1 MRCAGPYK
9 AVGFRLGFGSAL
21 IPGHVMF
28 KAGDRRVE
36 VMPETFA
43 IPRLTG
49 ELVAVLLRVNE
60 FRQDC

>member
-1 MRCAGPYK
+1 
-9 AVGFRLGFGSAL
+9 
-21 IPGHVMF
+21 MF
-28 KAGDRRVE
+28 KAGGRRVE